1 MINLFNWVTTLVDSF
16 TFYGG
21 GKGGGGG
28 GGSSQPVDFFGRDKR
43 APYESL
49 LGDLLLGRMIGAVAP
64 TTTVTQNQSYL
75 GPFFGP
81 GRRGSTGST
90 VVTTPG
96 RPGVS
101 VSDFIRS
108 QPGYQFQYGQ
118 GLEALNRQ
126 FASTG
131 ISPGGNQSI
140 ALQNFGNKFAGDYYQ
155 NLISNLMGPSG
166 GGMAG
171 QSSVQNP
178 QLGTSPIGQI
188 LGTGLGM
195 WGQSGFGGL
204 FGGGAAAT
212 GIGGAMMATAP
223 ALGGLALLSD
233 RNLKRDIKLVDV
245 VQGYK
250 IYTYKYI
257 WSNEEHKGVMAQDVL
272 ETNKD
277 AVTMNKNGYYMVDY
291 SKLGV

>member
-28 GGSSQPVDFFGRDKR
+28 GSSQPVDFFGRDKR

-49 LGDLLLGRMIGAVAP
+49 LSDLLLGGMIGDTEGYYVNSRGQKVRQGTRGATFV
-64 TTTVTQNQSYL
+64 
-75 GPFFGP
+75 P
-81 GRRGSTGST
+81 GK
-90 VVTTPG
+90 
-96 RPGVS
+96 PGVS
-101 VSDFIRS
+101 VGDFIRS
-108 QPGYQFQYGQ
+108 QPGFQFQYGQ
-118 GLEALNRQ
+118 GLEGLNRQ
-126 FASTG
+126 FAATG

-178 QLGTSPIGQI
+178 QMGSSPIGQI

-204 FGGGAAAT
+204 FGGGAAAAT
-212 GIGGAMMATAP
+212 GMGGAMMATAP

-257 WSNEEHKGVMAQDVL
+257 WSNEEHRGVMAQDVL
-272 ETNKD
+272 ETDKD

>member
-1 MINLFNWVTTLVDSF
+1 
-16 TFYGG
+16 
-21 GKGGGGG
+21 
-28 GGSSQPVDFFGRDKR
+28 
-43 APYESL
+43 
-49 LGDLLLGRMIGAVAP
+49 
-64 TTTVTQNQSYL
+64 
-75 GPFFGP
+75 
-81 GRRGSTGST
+81 
-90 VVTTPG
+90 
-96 RPGVS
+96 
-101 VSDFIRS
+101 
-108 QPGYQFQYGQ
+108 
-118 GLEALNRQ
+118 
-126 FASTG
+126 
-131 ISPGGNQSI
+131 
-140 ALQNFGNKFAGDYYQ
+140 
-155 NLISNLMGPSG
+155 MGPSG

-178 QLGTSPIGQI
+178 QMGSSPIGQI

-204 FGGGAAAT
+204 FGGGAAAAT
-212 GIGGAMMATAP
+212 GMGGAMMATAP

-257 WSNEEHKGVMAQDVL
+257 WSNEEHRGVMAQDVL
-272 ETNKD
+272 ETDKD